1 MMLKPR
7 NLIKADIFYIP
18 GTYEEELAAIAK
30 DKTQKT

>member
-7 NLIKADIFYIP
+7 NPIKAAIFYIP

-30 DKTQKT
+30 DKNQKT